1 VLVCQSSWSLPSLLR
16 TIEARPARSAK
27 WIKEIQIDPYLLPNG
42 PAVARI
48 LSICTGV
55 VRLVDLSQG
64 PTPFSVLS
72 QLRLERMC
80 ISLDIIDGLPVL
92 AEDGSYFHH
101 PAFAQLT
108 HLHLLDAPH
117 RWPHIPFA
125 GLPALT
131 HLALRNY
138 KTQIRPSNVLV
149 LQKILAECPRLE
161 VLVVFIPFCRPEDQ
175 NTQLAKFLVD
185 DPRLVISPRSL
196 SCRHDIW
203 DFTAQELCSA
213 DEIMV
218 FENREP
224 HLENPWTKVCMQA
237 FMCCSHSYCLPL
249 QTTRRSR
256 RKRTGRRGV

>member
-1 VLVCQSSWSLPSLLR
+1 QS
-16 TIEARPARSAK
+16 
-27 WIKEIQIDPYLLPNG
+27 
-42 PAVARI
+42 ARI

-55 VRLVDLSQG
+55 VAPRRSLAGGRRRSACCPSSG
-64 PTPFSVLS
+64 W
-72 QLRLERMC
+72 RGMC

-92 AEDGSYFHH
+92 AEDSSYFHH
-101 PAFAQLT
+101 PAFARLT

-117 RWPHIPFA
+117 RWPRIPFA
-125 GLPALT
+125 DLPALT

-149 LQKILAECPRLE
+149 LQKILAECPRLA

-175 NTQLAKFLVD
+175 NTQLTKFLVD

-196 SCRHDIW
+196 NCRHDIW
-203 DFTAQELCSA
+203 DFTAQEPCSA

-218 FENREP
+218 FEDREP
-224 HLENPWTKVCMQA
+224 HLENPWTK
-237 FMCCSHSYCLPL
+237 
-249 QTTRRSR
+249 TTRRSR